1 MRDTTF
7 DYTVTALKET
17 PIAPE
22 VDNDVKVSMQ
32 NKLSTLLTRTQQ
44 SAQGTSPQG
53 AINQT
58 PQGYGRT
65 V

>member
-7 DYTVTALKET
+7 DYTVKTLKQ
-17 PIAPE
+17 APE
-22 VDNDVKVSMQ
+22 TSVNLDADVKVSMQ
-32 NKLSTLLTRTQQ
+32 NKLSTLLNKQPMNT
-44 SAQGTSPQG
+44 AQG

>member
-7 DYTVTALKET
+7 DYTVKTLKQ
-17 PIAPE
+17 APE
-22 VDNDVKVSMQ
+22 ISVNLDTDVKVSMQ
-32 NKLSTLLTRTQQ
+32 NKLSTLLNKQPMNT
-44 SAQGTSPQG
+44 AQG

-58 PQGYGRT
+58 PQGFGRT

>member
-7 DYTVTALKET
+7 DYTVKTLKQ
-17 PIAPE
+17 APE
-22 VDNDVKVSMQ
+22 LSVNLDTDVKVSMQ
-32 NKLSTLLTRTQQ
+32 NKLSTLLNKQPMNT
-44 SAQGTSPQG
+44 AQG

-58 PQGYGRT
+58 PQGFGRT

>member
-7 DYTVTALKET
+7 DYTVKTLKQ
-17 PIAPE
+17 APE
-22 VDNDVKVSMQ
+22 TSVNLDNDVKVSMQ
-32 NKLSTLLTRTQQ
+32 NKLSTLLNKQPINT
-44 SAQGTSPQG
+44 AQG

-58 PQGYGRT
+58 PQGFGRT

>member
-7 DYTVTALKET
+7 DYTVKTLKQ
-17 PIAPE
+17 APE
-22 VDNDVKVSMQ
+22 TSVNLDNDVKVSMQ
-32 NKLSTLLTRTQQ
+32 NKLSTLLNKQPVNT
-44 SAQGTSPQG
+44 AQG

-58 PQGYGRT
+58 PQGFGRT

>member
-7 DYTVTALKET
+7 DYTVKTLKQ
-17 PIAPE
+17 APE
-22 VDNDVKVSMQ
+22 LSVNLDTDVKVSMQ
-32 NKLSTLLTRTQQ
+32 NKLSTLLNKQPINT
-44 SAQGTSPQG
+44 AQG

-58 PQGYGRT
+58 PQGFGRT

>member
-7 DYTVTALKET
+7 DYTVKTLKQ
-17 PIAPE
+17 APE
-22 VDNDVKVSMQ
+22 TSVNLDADVKVSMQ
-32 NKLSTLLTRTQQ
+32 NKLSTLLNKQPMNT
-44 SAQGTSPQG
+44 AQG

-58 PQGYGRT
+58 PQGFGRT

>member
-7 DYTVTALKET
+7 DYTVKTLKQ
-17 PIAPE
+17 APE
-22 VDNDVKVSMQ
+22 TSVNLDNDIKVSMQ
-32 NKLSTLLTRTQQ
+32 NKLSTLLNKQPMNT
-44 SAQGTSPQG
+44 AQG

-58 PQGYGRT
+58 PQGFGRT

>member
-7 DYTVTALKET
+7 DYTVVALKNS
-17 PIAPE
+17 APE
-22 VDNDVKVSMQ
+22 TRLDNDVKVSMQ
-32 NKLSTLLTRTQQ
+32 NKLSNLLVKTPQQ
-44 SAQGTSPQG
+44 GAQG

-58 PQGYGRT
+58 PQGFGRT

>member
-7 DYTVTALKET
+7 DYTVKTLKT
-17 PIAPE
+17 APE
-22 VDNDVKVSMQ
+22 TSVNLDNDVKVSMQ
-32 NKLSTLLTRTQQ
+32 NKLSTLLNKQPIN
-44 SAQGTSPQG
+44 AAQG

-58 PQGYGRT
+58 PQGFGRT

>member
-7 DYTVTALKET
+7 DYTVKTLKQ
-17 PIAPE
+17 APE
-22 VDNDVKVSMQ
+22 TSANLDNDVKVSMQ
-32 NKLSTLLTRTQQ
+32 NKLSTLLNKQPVNT
-44 SAQGTSPQG
+44 AQG

-58 PQGYGRT
+58 PQGFGRT

>member
-7 DYTVTALKET
+7 DYTVKTLKE
-17 PIAPE
+17 APE
-22 VDNDVKVSMQ
+22 TSVNLDADVKVSMQ
-32 NKLSTLLTRTQQ
+32 NKLSTLLNKQPMNT
-44 SAQGTSPQG
+44 AQG

-58 PQGYGRT
+58 PQGFGRT

>member
-7 DYTVTALKET
+7 DYTVKTLKQ
-17 PIAPE
+17 APE
-22 VDNDVKVSMQ
+22 TSANLDTDVKVSMQ
-32 NKLSTLLTRTQQ
+32 NKLSTLLNKQPMNT
-44 SAQGTSPQG
+44 AQG

-58 PQGYGRT
+58 PQGFGRT

>member
-7 DYTVTALKET
+7 DYTVKTLKQ
-17 PIAPE
+17 APE
-22 VDNDVKVSMQ
+22 TSVNLDTDVKVSMQ
-32 NKLSTLLTRTQQ
+32 NKLSTLLNKQPMNT
-44 SAQGTSPQG
+44 AQG

-58 PQGYGRT
+58 PQGFGRT

>member
-7 DYTVTALKET
+7 DYTVKTLKQ
-17 PIAPE
+17 APE
-22 VDNDVKVSMQ
+22 LSANLDTDVKVSMQ
-32 NKLSTLLTRTQQ
+32 NKLSNLLVKTPQQ
-44 SAQGTSPQG
+44 GAQG

-58 PQGYGRT
+58 PQGFGRT

>member
-7 DYTVTALKET
+7 DYTVKTLKQ
-17 PIAPE
+17 APE
-22 VDNDVKVSMQ
+22 ISVNLDTDVKVSMQ
-32 NKLSTLLTRTQQ
+32 DKLSTLLNKQPMNT
-44 SAQGTSPQG
+44 AQG

-58 PQGYGRT
+58 PQGFGRT

>member
-7 DYTVTALKET
+7 DYTVKTLKQ
-17 PIAPE
+17 APE
-22 VDNDVKVSMQ
+22 LSANLDTDVKVSMQ
-32 NKLSTLLTRTQQ
+32 NKLSTLLNKQPVNT
-44 SAQGTSPQG
+44 AQG

-58 PQGYGRT
+58 PQGFGRT

>member
-7 DYTVTALKET
+7 DYTVKTLKQ
-17 PIAPE
+17 APE
-22 VDNDVKVSMQ
+22 TSVNLDNDVKVSMQ
-32 NKLSTLLTRTQQ
+32 NKLSTLLNKQPMNT
-44 SAQGTSPQG
+44 AQG

-58 PQGYGRT
+58 PQGFGRT

>member
-7 DYTVTALKET
+7 DYTVKTLKQ
-17 PIAPE
+17 APE
-22 VDNDVKVSMQ
+22 LSASLDTDVKVSMQ
-32 NKLSTLLTRTQQ
+32 NKLSTLLNKQPVE
-44 SAQGTSPQG
+44 SAQG

-58 PQGYGRT
+58 PQGFGRT